1 MNKAK
6 KIVCSILTGLCL
18 LLCLY
23 VAIEVIV
30 ANNNRR
36 PPNFFS
42 LSVSYVP
49 TDSMEDTIM
58 AGDYILFTK
67 ADFDSVNVGD
77 IIIYR
82 SESGPSAGNFIVHR
96 VIEKYEDYLVTKGD
110 NNPLAD
116 SENITREMVMGK
128 FICIVNLLNIFSNV
142 NRNLVFIILVFI
154 FLIIIILQ
162 AISIFLRYQKE
173 KLAEQKKETDAKLI
187 EELKKEILEEELA
200 KIKEKNK

>member
-1 MNKAK
+1 MSKTK
-6 KIVCSILTGLCL
+6 RIICSVLTGLCL

-30 ANNNRR
+30 AHNNRR
-36 PPNFFS
+36 PPAFFS

-49 TDSMEDTIM
+49 TNSMEDTIM

-67 ADFDSVNVGD
+67 ADFASVNVGD

-82 SESGPSAGNFIVHR
+82 SESGQSAGSFIVHR

-110 NNPLAD
+110 NNPLVD
-116 SENITREMVMGK
+116 SENITKEMVMGK
-128 FICIVNLLNIFSNV
+128 FICVVNALNIFSNV
-142 NRNLVFIILVFI
+142 NPNLVFVILVFI
-154 FLIIIILQ
+154 FLIIIFLQ
-162 AISIFLRYQKE
+162 AIGIFLQYQKE
-173 KLAEQKKETDAKLI
+173 KLAEQKKQEAAKRL

-200 KIKEKNK
+200 KIKEKKK